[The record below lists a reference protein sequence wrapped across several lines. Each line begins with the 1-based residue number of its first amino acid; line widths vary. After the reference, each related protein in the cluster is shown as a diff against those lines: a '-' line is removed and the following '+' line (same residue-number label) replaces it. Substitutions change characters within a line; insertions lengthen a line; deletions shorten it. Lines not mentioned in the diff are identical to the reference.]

1 MKDGF
6 VKVAA
11 ASPVIRVADPDYN
24 ADRIIECIN
33 EADTRG
39 VNVLVFPE
47 LCITGCTCRDLFTHD
62 VLLAGARDALLK
74 ILEATVGTDMLVLVG
89 LPVEMGA
96 SIYSCAAA
104 VCSGYLLGLVPRQ
117 ETAGTCFTPAS
128 GDVRNIEMD
137 AMFSAVFAR
146 DVLFEHAKLHGLR
159 IAVELG
165 DDMSAPVPPSVSH
178 ALAGAT
184 VIARMASFPET
195 LASTEEAEKCLCAD
209 SRRLACGM
217 ILAAPGRGE
226 STTDNVY
233 SGLCAVAENG
243 RMLAENENSTSLT
256 MTEIDV
262 SAMLHVRRAR
272 GGFDGGSKP
281 HYSVVW
287 GSELYETD
295 LTRTYLRHPHLPEQE
310 QDLPAYCERQIDMQV
325 SGLVKRM
332 EYASLD
338 HCVVGISGGVDSTL
352 AVMISALAVRR
363 MGLPSENVIA
373 VTMPCFGTSS
383 RTKSNAVV
391 VAEQWGCEV
400 RVIDIGKS
408 VYQHFD
414 DIGHAHDDYS
424 IAFEN
429 AQARMRTMIL
439 MDIANKV
446 NGLNV
451 GTEDLS
457 EYIDGWCTYNG
468 DHTSMYDVN
477 IGVTKTQVRAAVA
490 HIAGTTEDAVLK
502 AALYDVLD
510 CPVSPELLPIH
521 DDMIEQKSEDSVGS
535 YSLQDFFTY
544 HVLINGFS
552 PRKTVRLARLA
563 YGDEFSDEE
572 LLRWLRSWCRRL
584 FSQQFKRSCLM
595 DGPSV
600 GTFSVSPRT
609 GFKMP
614 SDAEAALFLKD
625 LDELEDDLLLGD
637 NRAY

>member
-256 MTEIDV
+256 VTEIDV

-295 LTRTYLRHPHLPEQE
+295 LTRTYLRHPHLPEKE

-363 MGLPSENVIA
+363 MGLPGENVIA

-625 LDELEDDLLLGD
+625 LDELEEDLLLGD

>member
-609 GFKMP
+609 GFQMP

>member
-209 SRRLACGM
+209 SRRLDCGM

-295 LTRTYLRHPHLPEQE
+295 LTRTYLRHPHLPEKE

-363 MGLPSENVIA
+363 MGMPGENVIA